1 MPPPYTLPNQWLGRK
16 IKCDLSRNKHH
27 RRVAET
33 PSSKAS
39 HPNRRLPP
47 RGHHMPS
54 KTRLFAETRSSR
66 PLRPLAHATAAAL
79 ALLLAGAAS
88 AQNYPITPA
97 QRATADQVAQT
108 GVPLSE
114 LAPNAPDSY
123 TIKRGDTLWAISGIF
138 LRTPWRWPEL
148 WGMNR
153 QDIQNPHRIYPGQVL
168 YLVKSDGRAL
178 LSTRPGGAN
187 GDLATVRVTP
197 RTRYESLGDS
207 AIPPVSL
214 QAIESFLTEPMIVD
228 ETTFARA
235 PRIVATQ
242 ENRVLLSRGDRAYAR
257 ALYGDDPQ
265 GEPLA
270 VVDGR
275 SIDYRVF
282 RNATPLKDPTSGE
295 ILGYEAQYVGKA
307 QLVSS
312 ETRRNSSDGNGKV
325 LSELVPAS
333 IDILAAKEEMR
344 VGDRMLPEPERELSN
359 YVPRA
364 PETAQR
370 GQIVSVYGNAVANAA
385 QNQVVTINR
394 GRQHGV
400 ERGHVLALQREAN
413 TLTDTTDE
421 ARPQIRLPG
430 ERNGLMMVFR
440 TFDKVS
446 YALVLQITDGVKVGD
461 HFMNP

>member
-1 MPPPYTLPNQWLGRK
+1 
-16 IKCDLSRNKHH
+16 
-27 RRVAET
+27 
-33 PSSKAS
+33 
-39 HPNRRLPP
+39 
-47 RGHHMPS
+47 MPS
-54 KTRLFAETRSSR
+54 NTRLSANIRPSR
-66 PLRPLAHATAAAL
+66 TLRPLACATVAAL
-79 ALLLAGAAS
+79 GLLLACGAS
-88 AQNYPITPA
+88 AQNFPITPG
-97 QRATADQVAQT
+97 QRATADQVAQA

-138 LRTPWRWPEL
+138 LKTPWRWPEL

-168 YLVKSDGRAL
+168 YLDKSGGRARL
-178 LSTRPGGAN
+178 LTSRPNGGS
-187 GDLATVRVTP
+187 GDLKTVRVTP
-197 RTRYESLGDS
+197 RTRYESLGES

-228 ETTFARA
+228 EATFSRA

-257 ALYGDDPQ
+257 ALYGDSPQ

-282 RNATPLKDPTSGE
+282 RNATPLKDPTTGE
-295 ILGYEAQYVGKA
+295 VLGYEAQYVGKA
-307 QLVSS
+307 LLVSG
-312 ETRRNSSDGNGKV
+312 ETRRDTPTGNGQV
-325 LSELVPAS
+325 VNELIPAA
-333 IDILAAKEEMR
+333 IDIVSAKEEMR

-364 PETAQR
+364 PETAQN
-370 GQIVSVYGNAVANAA
+370 GQIVSVYGNAVNYAA

-394 GRQHGV
+394 GRAHGV
-400 ERGHVLALQREAN
+400 ERGHVLALQREASS
-413 TLTDTTDE
+413 LTDTTDQ

-446 YALVLQITDGVKVGD
+446 YALVLQISTGVKVGD
-461 HFMNP
+461 RFSNP

>member
-1 MPPPYTLPNQWLGRK
+1 
-16 IKCDLSRNKHH
+16 
-27 RRVAET
+27 
-33 PSSKAS
+33 
-39 HPNRRLPP
+39 
-47 RGHHMPS
+47 MPS
-54 KTRLFAETRSSR
+54 NTRLSANNRPSRS
-66 PLRPLAHATAAAL
+66 LRPLASATAAAL
-79 ALLLAGAAS
+79 GILLAGGAL
-88 AQNYPITPA
+88 AQNFPITPG
-97 QRATADQVAQT
+97 QRATADQVAQA

-138 LRTPWRWPEL
+138 LKTPWRWPEL

-168 YLVKSDGRAL
+168 YLDKSGGRARL
-178 LSTRPGGAN
+178 LTSRPNGGS
-187 GDLATVRVTP
+187 GDLETVRVTP
-197 RTRYESLGDS
+197 RTRYESLGES

-228 ETTFARA
+228 EATFSRA

-257 ALYGDDPQ
+257 ALYGDSAQ

-270 VVDGR
+270 VVDGK

-282 RNATPLKDPTSGE
+282 RNATPLKDPTTGE
-295 ILGYEAQYVGKA
+295 VLGYEAQYVGKA
-307 QLVSS
+307 QLVSG
-312 ETRRNSSDGNGKV
+312 ETRRDTPSGNGKV
-325 LSELVPAS
+325 VSELVPAA
-333 IDILAAKEEMR
+333 IDIIAAKEEMR

-364 PETAQR
+364 PETAQN
-370 GQIVSVYGNAVANAA
+370 GQVVSVYGNAVNYAA

-394 GRQHGV
+394 GRAHGL

-413 TLTDTTDE
+413 TLTDTTDQ

-446 YALVLQITDGVKVGD
+446 YALVLQISTGVKVGD
-461 HFMNP
+461 RFSNP